1 MPLNDNAGVMKNLAH
16 CLKKHCRAF
25 FLFSLL
31 VAGLLSRGQ
40 VAARSVLMQD
50 TAGHLV
56 ICSGDASVV
65 IAVDSH
71 GAPISDET
79 SCPECS
85 CLNPI
90 DADMNREVVLKTS
103 AASRAAEALR
113 RQEAYQKSIYSFQL
127 RAPHAQV
134 KSTYS

>member
-1 MPLNDNAGVMKNLAH
+1 MPLNDKAGLMKNLPH
-16 CLKKHCRAF
+16 RLKKHCGAF
-25 FLFSLL
+25 FLLSLL
-31 VAGLLSRGQ
+31 VAALLSLGQ
-40 VAARSVLMQD
+40 VSARSVLMQD
-50 TAGHLV
+50 TTGHLV
-56 ICSGDASVV
+56 ICSGDASVI

-90 DADMNREVVLKTS
+90 DADMNRSVVLKTS

-113 RQEAYQKSIYSFQL
+113 RQDAYEKSIYSIQL
-127 RAPHAQV
+127 RAPPSQV

>member
-1 MPLNDNAGVMKNLAH
+1 MPLNDKAGLMKNLPH
-16 CLKKHCRAF
+16 RLKKHCRAF
-25 FLFSLL
+25 FHFSIL
-31 VAGLLSRGQ
+31 VAGLLSLGQ

-90 DADMNREVVLKTS
+90 DADMNRKVVLKTS

-113 RQEAYQKSIYSFQL
+113 RQDAYQKSIYSIQL
-127 RAPHAQV
+127 RAPHSQV

>member
-1 MPLNDNAGVMKNLAH
+1 MKNLPNR
-16 CLKKHCRAF
+16 LKKHCRVF
-25 FLFSLL
+25 SLLSLL
-31 VAGLLSRGQ
+31 VAVLLPLGQ
-40 VAARSVLMQD
+40 VSARSVLMQD

-90 DADMNREVVLKTS
+90 DADMSRGIVLKTS

-113 RQEAYQKSIYSFQL
+113 RQHAYQKSIYSIQL
-127 RAPHAQV
+127 RAPPSQV

>member
-1 MPLNDNAGVMKNLAH
+1 MPLNDKAGLMKNLPH
-16 CLKKHCRAF
+16 RLKKHCRVF
-25 FLFSLL
+25 SLLSLL
-31 VAGLLSRGQ
+31 VAVLLPLGQ
-40 VAARSVLMQD
+40 VSARSVLMQD

-90 DADMNREVVLKTS
+90 DADMSRGIVLKTS

-113 RQEAYQKSIYSFQL
+113 RQHAYQKSIYSIQL
-127 RAPHAQV
+127 RAPPSQV

>member
-1 MPLNDNAGVMKNLAH
+1 MKNLPH
-16 CLKKHCRAF
+16 RFKKHCGAF

-31 VAGLLSRGQ
+31 VAGLLSLGQ
-40 VAARSVLMQD
+40 VSARSVLMQD

-90 DADMNREVVLKTS
+90 DADINRGVVLKTS
-103 AASRAAEALR
+103 TASRAAEALR
-113 RQEAYQKSIYSFQL
+113 RQDAYQKSIYSIQL
-127 RAPHAQV
+127 RGPPSQV

>member
-1 MPLNDNAGVMKNLAH
+1 MKNLPHRFKEH
-16 CLKKHCRAF
+16 CGAF
-25 FLFSLL
+25 FIFSLL
-31 VAGLLSRGQ
+31 VAGLLSLGQ
-40 VAARSVLMQD
+40 VPERSVLMQE

-56 ICSGDASVV
+56 ICIEDASVV

-90 DADMNREVVLKTS
+90 DADMNRGVVLKTS

-113 RQEAYQKSIYSFQL
+113 RQDAYQKSIYSIQL
-127 RAPHAQV
+127 RGPPSQV

>member
-1 MPLNDNAGVMKNLAH
+1 MKNLPH
-16 CLKKHCRAF
+16 RLKKHCGAF

-31 VAGLLSRGQ
+31 VAALLSLGQ
-40 VAARSVLMQD
+40 VSARSVLMQD

-65 IAVDSH
+65 ITVDSH

-85 CLNPI
+85 CL
-90 DADMNREVVLKTS
+90 
-103 AASRAAEALR
+103 
-113 RQEAYQKSIYSFQL
+113 
-127 RAPHAQV
+127 
-134 KSTYS
+134 

>member
-1 MPLNDNAGVMKNLAH
+1 MKNLPH
-16 CLKKHCRAF
+16 RLKKHCGAF
-25 FLFSLL
+25 FLLSLL
-31 VAGLLSRGQ
+31 VAALLSLGQ
-40 VAARSVLMQD
+40 VSARSVLMQD

-65 IAVDSH
+65 ITVDSH

-90 DADMNREVVLKTS
+90 DADMNRSVVLKTS

-113 RQEAYQKSIYSFQL
+113 PQDAYQKSIYSIQL
-127 RAPHAQV
+127 RAPPSQV
-134 KSTYS
+134 NSTYS

>member
-1 MPLNDNAGVMKNLAH
+1 MPLNDKAGLMKNLSH
-16 CLKKHCRAF
+16 RLKKHCGAI

-31 VAGLLSRGQ
+31 VAGLLSLGQ
-40 VAARSVLMQD
+40 VSARSVLMQD

-85 CLNPI
+85 CLKPIHADINPS
-90 DADMNREVVLKTS
+90 VVLKTS

-113 RQEAYQKSIYSFQL
+113 RQDAYQKSIYSIQL
-127 RAPHAQV
+127 RAPPSQV